1 MLLTITVF
9 LRQFNRRCNKSP
21 AMEPKVILKS
31 NDGQEFDLNENLFS
45 QSLLI
50 TRSLNKQNIVLIE
63 IDTANGSTVELILN
77 FMEKQLERIS
87 SGEDSSDFIKWQ
99 ERFLKRI
106 MSDDSTMYTLLKVR
120 TT

>member
-1 MLLTITVF
+1 
-9 LRQFNRRCNKSP
+9 
-21 AMEPKVILKS
+21 MEPKVILKS